1 MEPLSAKPAECLS
14 SAGIGPRSDGPGA
27 RTAIEDFEREKRL
40 SDPKI
45 AASAAIA
52 RAQASLE
59 QAVAELDK
67 LPALDGRSIALTA
80 HALNNFLTV
89 SVAVVD
95 LLLEVLRDHPN
106 RQVQAW
112 LESLSHSSDLMT
124 HTVSQLMSNSTGEI
138 SLRWEDIELPRLV
151 EKACAYYRRHAAQK
165 HIELRFSAASDVPIV
180 RTDRVV
186 VAVVL
191 DNLLSNAVKYSPGA
205 KRIWVQVHAERGGV
219 ACSVRD
225 EGPGLS
231 SEEQTR
237 LFLPGVRLGPVPSA
251 GEPSSGY
258 GLAIAKRFMD
268 QLGGELRCESTSG
281 LGATFSFW
289 LPAVESDRRVEKRA

>member
-1 MEPLSAKPAECLS
+1 M
-14 SAGIGPRSDGPGA
+14 
-27 RTAIEDFEREKRL
+27 

-45 AASAAIA
+45 EAAAAIA

-59 QAVAELDK
+59 QAVAELEK
-67 LPALDGRSIALTA
+67 LPALDGRSIALAA

-95 LLLEVLRDHPN
+95 LLLEALSSHPD
-106 RQVQAW
+106 RQVRRW
-112 LESLSHSSDLMT
+112 LEGLSHSNDLMT
-124 HTVSQLMSNSTGEI
+124 HTVSQLMSNSTGAEI
-138 SLRWEDIELPRLV
+138 GLRWEDTELPRLV

-165 HIELRFSAASDVPIV
+165 RIEIRFSAASDVPIV

-191 DNLLSNAVKYSPGA
+191 DNLLSNAVKYSPAGT
-205 KRIWVQVHAERGGV
+205 RILVQVHAERGGV
-219 ACSVRD
+219 ACRVRD

-231 SEEQTR
+231 AEDQTR

-258 GLAIAKRFMD
+258 GLAIAKRFVD
-268 QLGGELRCESTSG
+268 RLGGEIGCESATG
-281 LGATFSFW
+281 QGATFSFW
-289 LPAVESDRRVEKRA
+289 LPAGESDRRDEPRA

>member
-1 MEPLSAKPAECLS
+1 MA
-14 SAGIGPRSDGPGA
+14 
-27 RTAIEDFEREKRL
+27 
-40 SDPKI
+40 DPKVE
-45 AASAAIA
+45 AAAAIA

-59 QAVAELDK
+59 QAVAELEK

-95 LLLEVLRDHPN
+95 LLLEALRDHPN
-106 RQVQAW
+106 RQVLAW
-112 LESLSHSSDLMT
+112 LEGLSHSSDLMT
-124 HTVSQLMSNSTGEI
+124 HTVSQLMSNSTGAEI
-138 SLRWEDIELPRLV
+138 DLRQEGIELPRLV
-151 EKACAYYRRHAAQK
+151 EKACAYYRRHAAK
-165 HIELRFSAASDVPIV
+165 KRIELHFSAASDVPIV

-191 DNLLSNAVKYSPGA
+191 DNLLSNAVKYSPAG
-205 KRIWVQVHAERGGV
+205 KRIWVRVYPERGGV
-219 ACSVRD
+219 TCGVRD

-258 GLAIAKRFMD
+258 GLAIAKRFVD
-268 QLGGELRCESTSG
+268 RLGGEIRCQSTPG
-281 LGATFSFW
+281 QGATFSFW
-289 LPAVESDRRVEKRA
+289 LPLGESEPGPGQDRKPSEGPDPI

>member
-1 MEPLSAKPAECLS
+1 MA
-14 SAGIGPRSDGPGA
+14 
-27 RTAIEDFEREKRL
+27 
-40 SDPKI
+40 DPKI

-95 LLLEVLRDHPN
+95 LLLDVLRDHPN

-124 HTVSQLMSNSTGEI
+124 HTVSQLMRSQLMSNSTGAEV

-151 EKACAYYRRHAAQK
+151 EKACAYYRRHADQK
-165 HIELRFSAASDVPIV
+165 QIALRFSAASDVPIV

-191 DNLLSNAVKYSPGA
+191 DNLLSNAVKYSPAG
-205 KRIWVQVHAERGGV
+205 KRMWVQVHAERGGV

-268 QLGGELRCESTSG
+268 QLGGEIRCESTSG
-281 LGATFSFW
+281 QGATFSFW
-289 LPAVESDRRVEKRA
+289 LPAGESDRRDEPRA

>member
-1 MEPLSAKPAECLS
+1 VEPSGAKLAECLS

-112 LESLSHSSDLMT
+112 LEGLAHSSDLMT
-124 HTVSQLMSNSTGEI
+124 HTVSQLMSNSTGAEI

-191 DNLLSNAVKYSPGA
+191 DNLLSNAVKYSPAA

-231 SEEQTR
+231 AEEQTR

-258 GLAIAKRFMD
+258 GLAIAKRFID

-289 LPAVESDRRVEKRA
+289 LPAVESDRRDEK

>member
-1 MEPLSAKPAECLS
+1 M
-14 SAGIGPRSDGPGA
+14 
-27 RTAIEDFEREKRL
+27 T
-40 SDPKI
+40 DPKI
-45 AASAAIA
+45 EAAAAIA

-95 LLLEVLRDHPN
+95 LLLEALRDYPD
-106 RQVQAW
+106 RQVRGW
-112 LESLSHSSDLMT
+112 LEGLAHSSDLMT
-124 HTVSQLMSNSTGEI
+124 HTVSQLMSNSTGAEV
-138 SLRWEDIELPRLV
+138 SLRWENIELPRLV
-151 EKACAYYRRHAAQK
+151 EKACAYYRRHADQK
-165 HIELRFSAASDVPIV
+165 QIALRFSAASDVPIV

-191 DNLLSNAVKYSPGA
+191 DNLLSNAVKYSPAG
-205 KRIWVQVHAERGGV
+205 KRLWVQVHAERGGV
-219 ACSVRD
+219 ACSIRD

-268 QLGGELRCESTSG
+268 QLGGEIWCESTSG
-281 LGATFSFW
+281 QGATFSFW
-289 LPAVESDRRVEKRA
+289 LPAGERDAQRA

>member
-1 MEPLSAKPAECLS
+1 M
-14 SAGIGPRSDGPGA
+14 
-27 RTAIEDFEREKRL
+27 

-67 LPALDGRSIALTA
+67 LPAVDARSIALAA

-95 LLLEVLRDHPN
+95 FLLAALRDHPE
-106 RQVQAW
+106 RQVLVW
-112 LESLSHSSDLMT
+112 LEGLSHASDLMT
-124 HTVSQLMSNSTGEI
+124 HTVSQLMSNSAGTET
-138 SLRWEDIELPRLV
+138 SLRWEDVELPRLV

-165 HIELRFSAASDVPIV
+165 RIEMSFSAAGDVPIV

-191 DNLLSNAVKYSPGA
+191 DNLLSNAVKYSPA
-205 KRIWVQVHAERGGV
+205 DKRMWVQVHAERGGAV
-219 ACSVRD
+219 CRIRD

-237 LFLPGVRLGPVPSA
+237 LFLPGVRVGPVPSA

-258 GLAIAKRFMD
+258 GLAIAKRFVD
-268 QLGGELRCESTSG
+268 ELGGEIRCESTSG
-281 LGATFSFW
+281 QGATFSFW
-289 LPAVESDRRVEKRA
+289 LPAVKGDRRDEKRA